1 MCNSVRK
8 GVAASKKRRAADATY
23 ATSKARGSRHG
34 KAVRSAAVAPLKGA
48 QQAYAAISGYVSG
61 LINPIAPKT
70 AKKPST
76 RKKPTRKKPTRK
88 KPTKKR

>member
-23 ATSKARGSRHG
+23 ATAKARGSRHG
-34 KAVRSAAVAPLKGA
+34 KAVRSATVAPLKGA
-48 QQAYAAISGYVSG
+48 QQAYAAISGYMSG
-61 LINPIAPKT
+61 LLKPVAPPNA

-76 RKKPTRKKPTRK
+76 RKKPTRKKPT
-88 KPTKKR
+88 TKKKR